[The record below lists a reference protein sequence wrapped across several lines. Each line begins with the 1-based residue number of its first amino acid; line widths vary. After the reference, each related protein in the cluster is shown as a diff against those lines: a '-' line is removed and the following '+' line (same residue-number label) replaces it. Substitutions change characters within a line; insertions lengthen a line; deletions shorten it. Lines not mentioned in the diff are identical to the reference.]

1 MHGYDVHE
9 ELYQNCEMHG
19 PCVMSTGP
27 KARSIWSWYYSQ
39 NKCMA
44 MKSTKSSLDTIKFI
58 GTVSG
63 DQVLGLSNMAI
74 LYYFLDINDR
84 NFRLMPLKIP
94 KLSNKWESCWN
105 VWLNNCKMNIFAFIT
120 FANIPQ

>member
-1 MHGYDVHE
+1 
-9 ELYQNCEMHG
+9 
-19 PCVMSTGP
+19 
-27 KARSIWSWYYSQ
+27 
-39 NKCMA
+39 MA
-44 MKSTKSSLDTIKFI
+44 MKSTKPSLDTIKFI

-74 LYYFLDINDR
+74 LYYFWDINDG
-84 NFRLMPLKIP
+84 NFRLLPLKIP

-105 VWLNNCKMNIFAFIT
+105 AWVNICKMNIFAFMT